1 MRGIRPSPK
10 GLFPAST
17 QSGCGSA
24 RLGVVQTTFRVRGWV
39 TLVLALTAGL
49 SGSARQQQSA
59 VTTTVT
65 TSPFESYVELL
76 RQQAGIPGISATI
89 LKDGQVVWERGF
101 GFANVESRI
110 GATPDTPY
118 LIGDLSETFAT
129 VLLLQCVEQ
138 RHLELDDPLTRYKV
152 DFGDQNPTLRQV
164 LSHSSTAPNGPPFKY
179 DPGRFSQL
187 SGAVEFCAPQPYRKT
202 VSHRLL
208 ERLAMRDSVPGRDLK
223 DPEAVPEGLFDAA
236 ILERYARVLSRLAVP
251 YKLDKKGKPTRSDAA
266 LPESLTASDGII
278 STVRDLARLDAAID
292 DQILLLPETL
302 SVAWSNA
309 AGRDG
314 TALPTGLGWFVQS
327 YHGEPVVW
335 QFGLTPGAYSALAI
349 KLPLRQLTLIMLAN
363 SDALCPPAPNQLA
376 NGDVTRS
383 VFATVFLR
391 LFVP

>member
-1 MRGIRPSPK
+1 M
-10 GLFPAST
+10 
-17 QSGCGSA
+17 
-24 RLGVVQTTFRVRGWV
+24 VQATLRVRG
-39 TLVLALTAGL
+39 LACLLLAAAAGL
-49 SGSARQQQSA
+49 SASAQQQNA
-59 VTTTVT
+59 AAPTVT

-76 RQQAGIPGISATI
+76 RQQAGIPAISATI

-101 GFANVESRI
+101 GYANVESRI
-110 GATPDTPY
+110 AATPDTPY

-138 RHLELDDPLTRYKV
+138 HHLDLDDPLTQYKV
-152 DFGDQNPTLRQV
+152 DLGDPTPTLRQV
-164 LSHSSTAPNGPPFKY
+164 LSHWSTTANTPPFKY
-179 DPGRFSQL
+179 DPGRFAQL
-187 SGAVEFCAPQPYRKT
+187 SGAVEFCAPQPYRKS

-208 ERLAMRDSVPGRDLK
+208 ERLAMRDSVPGRDMK
-223 DPEAVPEGLFDAA
+223 DPDVVPEGLFDPAV
-236 ILERYARVLSRLAVP
+236 LERYQKVLSRVAVP
-251 YKLDKKGKPTRSDAA
+251 YKLDKKGKAIRSDAV

-292 DQILLLPETL
+292 DQILLRPDTL

-335 QFGLTPGAYSALAI
+335 QFGLTPGAYSSLVI
-349 KLPLRQLTLIMLAN
+349 KLPLRQATLIMLAN
-363 SDALCPPAPNQLA
+363 SDALAPPAPNQLA

-383 VFATVFLR
+383 IFATVFLR